1 MVGFRYC
8 TVGKNSLFMKLARS
22 KEHATLTG
30 GVHVIGL
37 SRFFFYDYVSFFRTM
52 SIEVGL
58 NRRVTVVRPLL
69 PCYFYLYRAN
79 QLTVVQATGL
89 SFCRHGDD
97 LICDFA
103 YVREKRYP
111 RGNADRPRTA
121 Q

>member
-1 MVGFRYC
+1 LYGGEKLIVHEARPFERTRYTHRWC
-8 TVGKNSLFMKLARS
+8 TRNRAFEFV
-22 KEHATLTG
+22 
-30 GVHVIGL
+30 
-37 SRFFFYDYVSFFRTM
+37 FFYDYVSFFRMM

-58 NRRVTVVRPLL
+58 NRRVIVVRSLL